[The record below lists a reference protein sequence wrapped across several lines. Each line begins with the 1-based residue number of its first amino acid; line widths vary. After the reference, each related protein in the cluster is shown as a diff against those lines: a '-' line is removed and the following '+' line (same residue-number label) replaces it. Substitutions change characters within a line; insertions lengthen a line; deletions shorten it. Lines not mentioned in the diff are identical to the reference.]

1 MQTHSNWL
9 DPAEELS
16 NVYFMKNIKILNRF
30 GLNKNAEFEED
41 VKDSLRPHL
50 YSMDNEQILIEIMR
64 LPIDELRI
72 LLVSY
77 AQFRVK
83 VDEIKRRLLP

>member
-1 MQTHSNWL
+1 M
-9 DPAEELS
+9 DPTKELS

-30 GLNKNAEFEED
+30 GLNTNREFSEE
-41 VKDSLRPHL
+41 VKDSLRPHI
-50 YSMDNEQILIEIMR
+50 YSMDDERILIEIMR

-77 AQFRVK
+77 AQFKVK
-83 VDEIKRRLLP
+83 VDEIKRRVLM